1 MKITFTER
9 KTQAKDNFKE
19 KFIGKL
25 SKFDKLF
32 DDTAE
37 ANITVSLIKDT
48 YILEL
53 TIHYHD
59 TIFRVEESNDD
70 IYTAMDGLIENLKK
84 QIRKYKTKIENK
96 VKKANIAAI
105 SANSFDAFYE
115 EADKEFFEPE
125 ETDFPVVRSKVIAVK
140 PMFAD
145 EAILQMNLLGHQ
157 FFVFLSAETGQ
168 VNIVYRRKDGRYGL
182 IETE

>member
-96 VKKANIAAI
+96 VKKSNIA
-105 SANSFDAFYE
+105 ANSFDAFYE

-140 PMFAD
+140 PMFVD

-157 FFVFLSAETGQ
+157 FFVFRSAETSQ
-168 VNIVYRRKDGRYGL
+168 VNIVYRRKDDRYGL